1 MINLLH
7 GRALRDDTKKRL
19 CSRLE
24 NDSIR
29 LPRYE
34 LSILQLILCMK
45 MSPGTEDVS
54 DAAFV
59 AVAGKYD
66 VDKATNQKENDMI

>member
-1 MINLLH
+1 
-7 GRALRDDTKKRL
+7 
-19 CSRLE
+19 
-24 NDSIR
+24 
-29 LPRYE
+29 
-34 LSILQLILCMK
+34 MK

>member
-7 GRALRDDTKKRL
+7 GGALRDDTKKRL

-34 LSILQLILCMK
+34 LSILQLILCIK
-45 MSPGTEDVS
+45 ISDGTDDVS
-54 DAAFV
+54 DSAFV
-59 AVAGKYD
+59 AVAGKYG
-66 VDKATNQKENDMI
+66 VDKATNQKENDII